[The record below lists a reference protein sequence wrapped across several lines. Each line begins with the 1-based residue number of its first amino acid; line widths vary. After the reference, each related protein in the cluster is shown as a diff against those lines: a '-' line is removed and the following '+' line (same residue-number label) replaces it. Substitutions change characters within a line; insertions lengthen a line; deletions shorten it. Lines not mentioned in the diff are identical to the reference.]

1 MANLKCVHVS
11 PPVLQKSVLPPNQ
24 SQIQVI
30 GSLPTKNL
38 DFPSLILVVPQG
50 SLPHATLTE
59 NNRQVRGKENQA
71 VLSDQLM
78 EAKSTEQPTQARK
91 TDQQVEATN
100 TELQVETTNPDQKV
114 QATKTDQ
121 QVEATDSNQQIKAT
135 NTDQQVEATNLDQ
148 VPISH
153 PGPAQTSSS
162 AEVDK
167 SHLCCSSCARRYFH
181 VRHARY
187 PLK

>member
-1 MANLKCVHVS
+1 MVNLKCVHVS
-11 PPVLQKSVLPPNQ
+11 TPVLQKSVLPPNQ

-59 NNRQVRGKENQA
+59 NNRQLRGKENQA
-71 VLSDQLM
+71 LLSDQLM

-91 TDQQVEATN
+91 

-181 VRHARY
+181 VRHARF